1 MADLP
6 IRGIPAMTQ
15 LGQFRAVELSPGQI
29 QKHLTVGIHA
39 APGHAGGIQVCRASP
54 VSDKAFTQSQ
64 SAPQSVMHVTK
75 DNEVGWSMRGDL
87 IQCLRQILI
96 SPVDRWNL
104 PVSSAGTG
112 RFRSKTGGTAVSH
125 HDQWLVIGNL
135 LRRFHNAPDG
145 LLQRD
150 RSVNS
155 ADRSGQMKASTSAA
169 GTTTDNRQ
177 RQWIKNAACPGA
189 MTFSEQSQ
197 LLGENSTGFVA
208 SMIMISKDHS
218 HGKGQACD
226 QSCQAQIPVTEVSD
240 EKHGIR
246 PEQTQKLVIDF
257 PPGTVKIPGDRN
269 AQMRQRRCLVWCHP
283 APQPI

>member
-1 MADLP
+1 MADLT
-6 IRGIPAMTQ
+6 IRCVPAMTQ
-15 LGQFRAVELSPGQI
+15 LGQLRAVELSPGQI
-29 QKHLTVGIHA
+29 QEHLPAGIHS
-39 APGHAGGIQVCRASP
+39 APGHAGRIQECRASP

-64 SAPQSVMHVTK
+64 SAPQTVMHVTE
-75 DNEVGWSMRGDL
+75 DNKIGWSMRGDS
-87 IQCLRQILI
+87 IQRLCEILI
-96 SPVDRWNL
+96 TPVHRWNL
-104 PVSSAGTG
+104 PVSAAWTG
-112 RFRSKTGGTAVSH
+112 GFRSKTGGSAVSH

-145 LLQRD
+145 LLQGD

-155 ADRSGQMKASTSAA
+155 ADRSGQMKASTCAA
-169 GTTTDNRQ
+169 GTTTNNRQ
-177 RQWIKNAACPGA
+177 RQWLKIAACPGA
-189 MTFSEQSQ
+189 VTFSEQSQ

-257 PPGTVKIPGDRN
+257 PPGTVKIPGDRD

>member
-1 MADLP
+1 MADLT
-6 IRGIPAMTQ
+6 IRRVPAMTQ
-15 LGQFRAVELSPGQI
+15 LGQLRAVELSPGQI
-29 QKHLTVGIHA
+29 QEHLPVGIHS
-39 APGHAGGIQVCRASP
+39 APGHAGRIQECRASP
-54 VSDKAFTQSQ
+54 VSDKALTQSQ
-64 SAPQSVMHVTK
+64 TTLQSVMHVTK
-75 DNEVGWSMRGDL
+75 DNEIGWSMRGDS
-87 IQCLRQILI
+87 IQCLCEILI
-96 SPVDRWNL
+96 PPVDGWNL

-112 RFRSKTGGTAVSH
+112 RFRSKTGGTAVCH

-145 LLQRD
+145 FLQRD

-155 ADRSGQMKASTSAA
+155 ADRSGQIKASTCTA

-189 MTFSEQSQ
+189 MTFSKQSQ
-197 LLGENSTGFVA
+197 LLSENSTGFVA

-226 QSCQAQIPVTEVSD
+226 QSCQAQVPVTEVSD

-246 PEQTQKLVIDF
+246 PEHIQKLVINF

-269 AQMRQRRCLVWCHP
+269 TQMRQRRCLVWCHP
-283 APQPI
+283 APQPT

>member
-6 IRGIPAMTQ
+6 IRGVPAMTQ

-29 QKHLTVGIHA
+29 QQHLTVGIHA

-75 DNEVGWSMRGDL
+75 DNKVGWSMRGDL

-96 SPVDRWNL
+96 PPVDRWNL

-112 RFRSKTGGTAVSH
+112 RFRPKTGGTAVCQ
-125 HDQWLVIGNL
+125 HDQGLVIGHL

-155 ADRSGQMKASTSAA
+155 ADRSGQMKASTCAA

-197 LLGENSTGFVA
+197 LLSENSPGFVA

-218 HGKGQACD
+218 HGEGQACD
-226 QSCQAQIPVTEVSD
+226 QSCQAQITVTEVSD

-269 AQMRQRRCLVWCHP
+269 AQMLQRRFLVWCHP